1 MDAFSEL
8 TPRQAGDRIV
18 EPRLTFELVEQALH
32 AVDRCPVSCVC
43 SGSATINCVA
53 TGNSLFV

>member
-18 EPRLTFELVEQALH
+18 EPRLTFEV
-32 AVDRCPVSCVC
+32 VDRSPGTPVV
-43 SGSATINCVA
+43 GP
-53 TGNSLFV
+53 G